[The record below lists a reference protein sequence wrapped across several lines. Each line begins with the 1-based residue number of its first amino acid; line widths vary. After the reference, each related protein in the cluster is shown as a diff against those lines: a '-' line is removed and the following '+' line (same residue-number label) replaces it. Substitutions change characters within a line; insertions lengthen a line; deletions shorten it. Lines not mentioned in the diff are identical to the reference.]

1 MNAYTLEL
9 LAHDREHNASD
20 HAPDFP
26 SDDELDEIEY
36 DNERLRIEAMLKQ
49 ERDDNREMN
58 AARSW

>member
-1 MNAYTLEL
+1 MLTPLNYWLTTANTT
-9 LAHDREHNASD
+9 HPTTH
-20 HAPDFP
+20 PTF

-36 DNERLRIEAMLKQ
+36 DNERLRIEAMLRQ